1 MSPGG
6 YLRGAAALQGPPE
19 IARTQTYHK
28 SVYIALT
35 FLALLQVGCTLGL
48 FLYIKMEPRCMC
60 EKECDKER
68 LKSCGEMKEAVK
80 EEIQGQSTQK
90 QFHIG
95 NDITEVSNHPRSQN
109 HQNWPVAHL
118 TFLNSTEG
126 SQGIEQLSSWNY
138 KEGWAHLQSMDYHNG
153 TLRVLQD
160 GYYFVYANIC
170 FRRHKAT
177 MKISQNPLQLMLY
190 VNKLNKNGRQ
200 TTLLKGGKT
209 EVWANDSLYNF
220 YSVYKG
226 GVFKL
231 VAGEGI
237 IIKASNTAL
246 IDLSQEATYFG
257 AFKLLDL
264 YL

>member
-48 FLYIKMEPRCMC
+48 FLYIK
-60 EKECDKER
+60 
-68 LKSCGEMKEAVK
+68 
-80 EEIQGQSTQK
+80 EIQGQSTQK